1 MRNYILNVIEDKIT
15 KSMVI
20 NTLLQRNFC
29 TNIEPFCVKG
39 AVRVMRNLKEE
50 LGLVIVEIE
59 MEGGPELIRIAKG
72 EKVQGYQQLK
82 GCEDVPIILLGDS
95 DTQNI
100 VEYDSYFPKSSLRNF
115 EGKENFADAVA
126 RYLNK

>member
-1 MRNYILNVIEDKIT
+1 MKNYILNVIEDKIT
-15 KSMVI
+15 KSMVMS
-20 NTLLQRNFC
+20 TLLTRNFC

-39 AVRVMRNLKEE
+39 AIKVMRNMRDE
-50 LGLVIVEIE
+50 LGLLILELE
-59 MEGGPELIRIAKG
+59 LEGGPELIRIAKG

-100 VEYDSYFPKSSLRNF
+100 VEYDSYFPKSSLKKF
-115 EGKENFADAVA
+115 KGKENFADAVA
-126 RYLNK
+126 RYINK